1 VLYARE
7 LIDQIRHAA
16 DIVQVVQE
24 YVPLRKAGTTYK
36 GLCPFHGERTPS
48 FTVNRDK
55 GFFHC
60 FGCGQ
65 GGDVFKFVELQE
77 GVGFQDAVKRVAAR
91 CGITLPE
98 APSSPEAHAEEAE
111 REALLKA
118 HELARTFYAEQLA
131 GSAGAAA
138 RDLLKRRDVRSEAV
152 ETFGIGYAP
161 ASRDLLIR
169 HLRQQGFSP
178 AQLVRGGLAFQ
189 RDDGSIVDRFR
200 QRLLFPIH
208 REGGSVVAFG
218 GRAMADDQVPKYL
231 NSPETPLYT
240 KGRVLY
246 GLHLSKHAIRKAGS
260 VVMMEGYFDVI
271 QAWQG
276 GVAHTVASSGT
287 ALTPAQAQ
295 TLRRFASKVI
305 LSFDA
310 DGAGQNAAAKS
321 GDLLVSEGFQVSVA
335 LLPEGEDPDTFVRRY
350 GGDAYREKV
359 EQARPY
365 LDFVLDRAAARHNVK
380 DPTGRVAFLNEMLAV
395 AARIPEALARDQ
407 FADRLSLRAQ
417 VSEDTIR
424 QEIRKAAVT
433 RQEVLPE
440 SARKTSMPGLTWA
453 ERELIVGVMTTPRE
467 ALLAMDALEDDDLE
481 PLRTGRLLRLVLTTD
496 VQDPEQLPGQLLA
509 RLTEEERRWV
519 TGLTMSAGAVAPPRV
534 CVEDIQR
541 RRLKM
546 ELAAVQRQIDQL
558 QESSGAANTERI
570 HELGMRKIQLSKV
583 LKVLEEQEDLK

>member
-1 VLYARE
+1 MRYSRE
-7 LIDQIRHAA
+7 LIDQVRHAA

-24 YVPLRKAGTTYK
+24 YVPLRRAGTTYK

-91 CGITLPE
+91 CGMALPE
-98 APSSPEAHAEEAE
+98 VPASPEAHAEEAE

-118 HELARTFYAEQLA
+118 HELARAFYAAQLA
-131 GSAGAAA
+131 TPAAAAA
-138 RDLLKRRDVRSEAV
+138 RDLLSKRDVRPEAV

-161 ASRDLLIR
+161 ASRDLLVR
-169 HLRQQGFSP
+169 HLKQQGFSP
-178 AQLVRGGLAFQ
+178 AQLVRGGLAMQ
-189 RDDGSIVDRFR
+189 RDDGSVVDRFR

-218 GRAMADDQVPKYL
+218 GRAMAEDQVPKYL

-240 KGRVLY
+240 KGKVLY

-260 VVMMEGYFDVI
+260 VVMMEGYFDVL

-276 GVAHTVASSGT
+276 GVTHTVASSGT
-287 ALTPAQAQ
+287 ALTQAQAQ

-310 DGAGQNAAAKS
+310 DGAGQSAAAKS
-321 GDLLVSEGFQVSVA
+321 GDLLVAEGFQVSVA
-335 LLPEGEDPDTFVRRY
+335 LLPDGEDPDTFVRRH

-365 LDFVLDRAAARHNVK
+365 LDFVLDRAAGRHNVK
-380 DPTGRVAFLNEMLAV
+380 DPTGRVAFLNEMLGV

-407 FADRLSLRAQ
+407 FADRLAIRAH
-417 VSEDTIR
+417 VAEDTIR

-433 RQEVLPE
+433 RQATLPDT
-440 SARKTSMPGLTWA
+440 ARRASVPGVTWA
-453 ERELIVGVMTTPRE
+453 ERELIVGVMTTPGD
-467 ALLAMDALEDDDLE
+467 AVLAMDALEEGDLE
-481 PLRTGRLLRLVLTTD
+481 PLRTGRLLRLVLSMD
-496 VQDPEQLPGQLLA
+496 VQDPAHLPGALLA

-541 RRLKM
+541 QRLK
-546 ELAAVQRQIDQL
+546 AAQASVQQEIDLL
-558 QESSGAANTERI
+558 QEAADPVHLER
-570 HELGMRKIQLSKV
+570 LNALYRRKLEIGRQLKERP
-583 LKVLEEQEDLK
+583 EEPK

>member
-1 VLYARE
+1 VLYPRE

-91 CGITLPE
+91 CGIMLPE
-98 APSSPEAHAEEAE
+98 APSSPEAHAEDAE

-118 HELARTFYAEQLA
+118 HEVARTFYAEQLA
-131 GSAGAAA
+131 GSAGGAA

-161 ASRDLLIR
+161 SSRDALVR

-178 AQLVRGGLAFQ
+178 ALLARGGLAVQ
-189 RDDGSIVDRFR
+189 RDDGSVVDRFR

-218 GRAMADDQVPKYL
+218 GRAMSADQVPKYL

-240 KGRVLY
+240 KGKVLY

-260 VVMMEGYFDVI
+260 VVMMEGYFDVL

-276 GVAHTVASSGT
+276 GVTNTVASSGT
-287 ALTPAQAQ
+287 ALTQAQAQ
-295 TLRRFASKVI
+295 TLRRFASKVV

-321 GDLLVSEGFQVSVA
+321 GDLLVGEGFQVSVA
-335 LLPEGEDPDTFVRRY
+335 LLPEGEDPDTFIRRH

-359 EQARPY
+359 DQARPY
-365 LDFVLDRAAARHNVK
+365 LDFVLDRAATRHNVK
-380 DPTGRVAFLNEMLAV
+380 DPTGRVAFLNEMLVV

-407 FADRLSLRAQ
+407 FADRLAHRAQ
-417 VSEDTIR
+417 VGEETVR

-433 RQEVLPE
+433 KQESLPDT
-440 SARKTSMPGLTWA
+440 ARRASMPGVTRA

-467 ALLAMDALEDDDLE
+467 AMLAMDALEDADLE
-481 PLRTGRLLRLVLTTD
+481 QLRTGRLLRLVLTMD
-496 VQDPEQLPGQLLA
+496 VRDPDQIPAQVLA
-509 RLTEEERRWV
+509 GLTEEERRWV
-519 TGLTMSAGAVAPPRV
+519 TGLTMSAGVVATPESCVRV
-534 CVEDIQR
+534 IR
-541 RRLKM
+541 TLRL
-546 ELAAVQRQIDQL
+546 ERERQGVQREIDQL
-558 QESSGAANTERI
+558 QEAGGAANTQRI
-570 HELGMRKIQLSKV
+570 MALWLQKKELLAQIEA
-583 LKVLEEQEDLK
+583 LK

>member
-1 VLYARE
+1 MRYSRE
-7 LIDQIRHAA
+7 LIDQVRHAA

-24 YVPLRKAGTTYK
+24 YVPLRRAGTTYK

-91 CGITLPE
+91 CGIALPE
-98 APSSPEAHAEEAE
+98 VPASPEAHAEEAE

-118 HELARTFYAEQLA
+118 HELARAFYAAQLA
-131 GSAGAAA
+131 TPAAAAA
-138 RDLLKRRDVRSEAV
+138 RDLLSKRDVRPEAV

-161 ASRDLLIR
+161 ASRDLLVR
-169 HLRQQGFSP
+169 HLKQQGFSP
-178 AQLVRGGLAFQ
+178 AQLVRGGLAMQ
-189 RDDGSIVDRFR
+189 RDDGSVVDRFR

-218 GRAMADDQVPKYL
+218 GRAMAEDQVPKYL

-240 KGRVLY
+240 KGKVLY

-260 VVMMEGYFDVI
+260 VVMMEGYFDVL

-276 GVAHTVASSGT
+276 GVTHTVASSGT
-287 ALTPAQAQ
+287 ALTQAQAQ

-310 DGAGQNAAAKS
+310 DGAGQSAAAKS
-321 GDLLVSEGFQVSVA
+321 GDLLVAEGFQVSVA
-335 LLPEGEDPDTFVRRY
+335 LLPDGEDPDTFVRRH

-365 LDFVLDRAAARHNVK
+365 LDFVLDRAAGRHNVK
-380 DPTGRVAFLNEMLAV
+380 DPTGRVAFLNEMLGV

-407 FADRLSLRAQ
+407 FADRLAIRAH
-417 VSEDTIR
+417 VAEDTIR

-433 RQEVLPE
+433 RQATLPDT
-440 SARKTSMPGLTWA
+440 ARRASVPGVTWA
-453 ERELIVGVMTTPRE
+453 ERELIVGVMTTPGD
-467 ALLAMDALEDDDLE
+467 AVLAMDALEEGDLE
-481 PLRTGRLLRLVLTTD
+481 PLRTGRLLRLVLSMD
-496 VQDPEQLPGQLLA
+496 VQDPAHLPGALLA

-541 RRLKM
+541 QRLK
-546 ELAAVQRQIDQL
+546 AAQASVQQEIDLL
-558 QESSGAANTERI
+558 QEAADPVHLER
-570 HELGMRKIQLSKV
+570 LNALYRRKLEIGRQLKERP
-583 LKVLEEQEDLK
+583 EEPK

>member
-1 VLYARE
+1 MLYARE

-98 APSSPEAHAEEAE
+98 APASPEAHAEEAE

-118 HELARTFYAEQLA
+118 HELARAFYAAQLA
-131 GSAGAAA
+131 SPAGAAA
-138 RDLLKRRDVRSEAV
+138 RELLTRRDVRSEAV

-161 ASRDLLIR
+161 ASRDMLVR
-169 HLRQQGFSP
+169 HLKQQGFSP
-178 AQLVRGGLAFQ
+178 GQLVRGGLAFQ
-189 RDDGSIVDRFR
+189 RDDGSVVDRFR

-208 REGGSVVAFG
+208 REGGSIVAFG
-218 GRAMADDQVPKYL
+218 GRAMTDDQVPKYL

-260 VVMMEGYFDVI
+260 VVMMEGYFDVL

-276 GVAHTVASSGT
+276 GVPETVASSGT
-287 ALTPAQAQ
+287 ALTAAQAQ
-295 TLRRFASKVI
+295 TLRRFASKVV

-310 DGAGQNAAAKS
+310 DGAGQKAAVKS
-321 GDLLVSEGFQVSVA
+321 GDLLVAEGFQVSVA

-365 LDFVLDRAAARHNVK
+365 LEVVLDRAAARHNVK
-380 DPTGRVAFLNEMLAV
+380 DPMGRVAFLNEMLAV

-407 FADRLSLRAQ
+407 FADRLSHRAQ
-417 VSEDTIR
+417 VSEETIR

-433 RQEVLPE
+433 RQETLPDT
-440 SARKTSMPGLTWA
+440 ARRASMPGVSRA

-467 ALLAMDALEDDDLE
+467 AMLAMDALEDADLE
-481 PLRTGRLLRLVLTTD
+481 QLRTGRLFRLVLTTD
-496 VQDPEQLPGQLLA
+496 VPDPEQMPEQVLA
-509 RLTEEERRWV
+509 GLTEEERRWV
-519 TGLTMSAGAVAPPRV
+519 TGLTMSAGVVATPESCVRV
-534 CVEDIQR
+534 IR
-541 RRLKM
+541 TLRL
-546 ELAAVQRQIDQL
+546 ERERASVQRDIDQL
-558 QESSGAANTERI
+558 QESGGPANTERI
-570 HELGMRKIQLSKV
+570 LALWLQKKALLERIEA
-583 LKVLEEQEDLK
+583 LK

>member
-1 VLYARE
+1 MRYPRE

-77 GVGFQDAVKRVAAR
+77 GVGFHDAVKRVAAR
-91 CGITLPE
+91 FGITLPE
-98 APSSPEAHAEEAE
+98 APTSPEAHAEDVE

-118 HELARTFYAEQLA
+118 HELARTFYAQQLA
-131 GSAGAAA
+131 GPSGAAA
-138 RDLLKRRDVRSEAV
+138 RDLLQRRDVRPEAV

-161 ASRDLLIR
+161 QSRDLLVR
-169 HLRQQGFSP
+169 YLKQQGFSP
-178 AQLVRGGLAFQ
+178 GQLVRGGLAVQ
-189 RDDGSIVDRFR
+189 RDDGSVVDRFR

-218 GRAMADDQVPKYL
+218 GRAMANDQVPKYL

-240 KGRVLY
+240 KGKVLY
-246 GLHLSKHAIRKAGS
+246 GLHLSKHAIREAGS
-260 VVMMEGYFDVI
+260 VVMMEGYFDVL

-276 GVAHTVASSGT
+276 GVTNTVASSGT

-295 TLRRFASKVI
+295 MLRRFAAKVG

-310 DGAGQNAAAKS
+310 DGAGQTAAAKS
-321 GDLLVSEGFQVSVA
+321 GDLLVAEGFQVSVA

-359 EQARPY
+359 DQARSY

-380 DPTGRVAFLNEMLAV
+380 DPTGRVAFLNEMLVV

-407 FADRLSLRAQ
+407 FADRLAHRAQ
-417 VSEDTIR
+417 VGEETIR

-433 RQEVLPE
+433 RQETLPDT
-440 SARKTSMPGLTWA
+440 ARRASMPGVSRA

-467 ALLAMDALEDDDLE
+467 AMLAMDALEEADLE
-481 PLRTGRLLRLVLTTD
+481 QLRTGRLLRMVLTTD
-496 VQDPEQLPGQLLA
+496 VQDPDQMPGLVLA
-509 RLTEEERRWV
+509 GLTEEERRWV
-519 TGLTMSAGAVAPPRV
+519 TGLTMSAGVVATPES
-534 CVEDIQR
+534 CVRAIR
-541 RRLKM
+541 TLRL
-546 ELAAVQRQIDQL
+546 EREQQHVQREIDQL
-558 QESSGAANTERI
+558 QEAGGAANTERI
-570 HELGMRKIQLSKV
+570 LALWLQKKALLERIEA
-583 LKVLEEQEDLK
+583 LK